1 MNLVLDIIVSVV
13 INWMKIKMDTLENL
27 KKAEE
32 LLINIRQEHWAIG
45 LALEYVQQAYE
56 EIRDV
61 GLN

>member
-1 MNLVLDIIVSVV
+1 VLDIIVSVV